1 MDKDLYLED
10 DIIDKE
16 HEEILNLSD
25 RDLARMSHGELVEFV
40 KILYEHSVF
49 HFVHEESF
57 MKQKKMPRDY
67 IDFHENVHNTL
78 RGEIKSIIKNN
89 IESFTKS
96 EIISYVEYYR
106 NEFIKHIKDVDSRMK
121 EFL

>member
-25 RDLARMSHGELVEFV
+25 RDLASMSHGELVEFV

-49 HFVHEESF
+49 HFVHEKSF

-78 RGEIKSIIKNN
+78 RGGIKSIIKNN